1 MLVLLRERAV
11 GQRTSLMKS
20 PNPQDAKRDNYGS
33 LLLADRFCR
42 DAIIALGVFSCI
54 FLLQGLLAR
63 SWLAYGVFDQLEVVF
78 ASDASWWRSI
88 FANCCQPGD
97 FNHPLLTYYFS
108 IPIEI
113 LSTVVTSLQLAG
125 NEQLFRQ
132 HVALYVAPVCSAF
145 KSVLVYLTLRL
156 LGLRIVAALLCTGM
170 AALSFSSI
178 VFGSVPDS
186 YAVTGMAL
194 ALISFGGVA
203 AAKLKS
209 GAKYAVVGSL
219 GVCATGVTASNIIHA
234 GWIAWGLLW
243 SAGRAGKSA
252 ALLKAILFG
261 AVVFLV
267 TLTIYNMLAYRRVEQ
282 HHFSFYPPNDFVE
295 RFTRDASGTV
305 ENLAR
310 MPEMWARTFLPTL
323 PKRIAIKTAIKNN
336 WKIDFE
342 LSYNTISLG
351 LTSLLLAGV
360 AVVAFV
366 GGTVM
371 AYLRGGAWRWLGLA
385 SAASILT
392 SSALYSWVGKNTF
405 LYSQQWQLPWVY
417 LIGVWFSGSAFRTW
431 RAYIPALLALLG
443 MAAANI
449 YVLLQLDG
457 WLRQI

>member
-1 MLVLLRERAV
+1 MNV
-11 GQRTSLMKS
+11 
-20 PNPQDAKRDNYGS
+20 PNPRDAQWDKHRSS
-33 LLLADRFCR
+33 LLSGGFCR
-42 DAIIALGVFSCI
+42 DAIIALGVFLGI

-63 SWLAYGVFDQLEVVF
+63 SWLNYGVFDQLEVVF
-78 ASDASWWRSI
+78 GSDASFWRII

-97 FNHPLLTYYFS
+97 FNHPLLAYFFS
-108 IPIEI
+108 IPIEC
-113 LSTVVTSLQLAG
+113 LAAAATSLQFVE

-132 HVALYVAPVCSAF
+132 PVALYVAPFCSAF
-145 KSVLVYLTLRL
+145 KSVLVYFTLRL
-156 LGLRIVAALLCTGM
+156 LGLRIVAALLCTVM

-178 VFGSVPDS
+178 VFGSVPES

-194 ALISFGGVA
+194 ALVSFGGVA
-203 AAKLKS
+203 AVRLRS
-209 GAKYAVVGSL
+209 TAKYAVVCSL
-219 GVCATGVTASNIIHA
+219 GVCATGVTASNIIHV

-243 SAGRAGKSA
+243 STGRPGTLA

-267 TLTIYNMLAYRRVEQ
+267 TLTIHNALAHSRLEEHR
-282 HHFSFYPPNDFVE
+282 FNFYPRIDFVE
-295 RFTRDASGTV
+295 RCGRDASGTAD
-305 ENLAR
+305 NLAR

-323 PKRIAIKTAIKNN
+323 PDRIEIKSAIKNN

-342 LSYNTISLG
+342 LSYNTISFG
-351 LTSLLLAGV
+351 LTSAVLAGV
-360 AVVAFV
+360 ALVAFA
-366 GGTVM
+366 GGIVM

-392 SSALYSWVGKNTF
+392 SSALYSWFGKNTF
-405 LYSQQWQLPWVY
+405 LYSQHWQLPWVY

-431 RAYIPALLALLG
+431 RAYVPALLALLG